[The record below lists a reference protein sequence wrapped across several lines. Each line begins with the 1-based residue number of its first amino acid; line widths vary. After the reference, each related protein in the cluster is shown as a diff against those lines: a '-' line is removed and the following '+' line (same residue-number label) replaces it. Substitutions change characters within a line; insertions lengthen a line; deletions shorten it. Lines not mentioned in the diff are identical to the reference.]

1 MQLTGGIILRF
12 IVIVLL
18 QGLIFRRINLGGA
31 QFNYISILIYPL
43 LILLL
48 PMKTSKSVLLLIA
61 FALGAII
68 DLFYNSPGVHMSA
81 AVLVAFIRPW
91 VLKFLEPRGGYP
103 VNSSPTARD
112 YGLGWFMQYTGILL
126 FLFLFCYFSMEV
138 FTYSRFVEILLK
150 TLSSFA
156 VSFLVI
162 LFYITIFNP
171 RR

>member
-1 MQLTGGIILRF
+1 MQLTGGVILRF

-18 QGLIFRRINLGGA
+18 QGLIFRRISLGGDA
-31 QFNYISILIYPL
+31 FNYISILIYPL

-48 PMKTSKSVLLLIA
+48 PMKTSKSVLLLIG
-61 FALGAII
+61 FLLGAAI
-68 DLFYNSPGVHMSA
+68 DLFYGSPGVHMGA
-81 AVLVAFIRPW
+81 TVMLAFLRPW

-103 VNSSPTARD
+103 VNASPTARD
-112 YGLGWFMQYTGILL
+112 FGLGWFLQYAGTLL

-162 LFYITIFNP
+162 LFYISIFNP
-171 RR
+171 RQ